1 MDTQDE
7 KRFEWNVL
15 WWAEWR
21 GKSRG
26 LQRIY
31 FLFILNTFI
40 ELVLKI
46 GDETLLT
53 VICQMMEY
61 LNNSLSEDYLSGPGD
76 SDDIP
81 A

>member
-1 MDTQDE
+1 MKCFMMGGVTRQ
-7 KRFEWNVL
+7 KL
-15 WWAEWR
+15 
-21 GKSRG
+21 RG

-53 VICQMMEY
+53 VIFQMMEY

>member
-1 MDTQDE
+1 MKSGLNEMFYDGRSDE
-7 KRFEWNVL
+7 AKVERPF
-15 WWAEWR
+15 
-21 GKSRG
+21 S
-26 LQRIY
+26 I
-31 FLFILNTFI
+31 ILNTFI

-46 GDETLLT
+46 DDEPLLT

-76 SDDIP
+76 SGDIP

>member
-1 MDTQDE
+1 MKCFMMGGVRRQ
-7 KRFEWNVL
+7 
-15 WWAEWR
+15 
-21 GKSRG
+21 KSRG

-31 FLFILNTFI
+31 FSIILNTFI

-46 GDETLLT
+46 DDEPLLT

-76 SDDIP
+76 SGDIP

>member
-1 MDTQDE
+1 MKCFMMGGVTRQ
-7 KRFEWNVL
+7 
-15 WWAEWR
+15 
-21 GKSRG
+21 KSRG

-61 LNNSLSEDYLSGPGD
+61 LNNNLSEDYLSGPGD

>member
-1 MDTQDE
+1 MKCFMMGGVTRQ
-7 KRFEWNVL
+7 
-15 WWAEWR
+15 
-21 GKSRG
+21 KSRG

-31 FLFILNTFI
+31 FSIILNTFI

-46 GDETLLT
+46 DDEPLLT

-76 SDDIP
+76 SGDIP

>member
-1 MDTQDE
+1 MKCFMMGGVT
-7 KRFEWNVL
+7 RH
-15 WWAEWR
+15 
-21 GKSRG
+21 KSRG

-31 FLFILNTFI
+31 FSIILNTFI

-46 GDETLLT
+46 DDEPLLT

-76 SDDIP
+76 SGDIP